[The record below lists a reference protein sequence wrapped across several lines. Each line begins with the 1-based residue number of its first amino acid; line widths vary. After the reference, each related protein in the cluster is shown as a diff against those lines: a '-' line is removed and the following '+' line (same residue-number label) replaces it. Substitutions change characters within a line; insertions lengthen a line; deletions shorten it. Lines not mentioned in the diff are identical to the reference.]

1 MRLENDKGNDLVRS
15 VDGMNCNGK
24 SLFFLREKI
33 YLCEVFKMK
42 KD

>member
-24 SLFFLREKI
+24 SLFFFKRENI
-33 YLCEVFKMK
+33 SV
-42 KD
+42 